1 MRANFPSISS
11 KEFWA
16 AKLWL
21 GENPSSSKSS
31 SLIEGATIDP
41 AIATVDPAIDSSF
54 SILVH
59 ILAL

>member
-1 MRANFPSISS
+1 VRANFPSISS

-16 AKLWL
+16 AELWL

-41 AIATVDPAIDSSF
+41 AIDSSF
-54 SILVH
+54 STLV
-59 ILAL
+59 